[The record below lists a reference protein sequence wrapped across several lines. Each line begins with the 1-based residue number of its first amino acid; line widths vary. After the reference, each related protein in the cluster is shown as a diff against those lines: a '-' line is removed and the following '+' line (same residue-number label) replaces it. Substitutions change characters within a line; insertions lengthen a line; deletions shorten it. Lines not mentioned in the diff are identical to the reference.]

1 MSMCILIRS
10 EEFEQRPLA
19 EQDLIERA
27 IRDVPG
33 IRMIENEEWLN
44 VISALGTIESPVIMI
59 LPLSLKT
66 AQRELKKLLGEFE
79 KRMPLPQFIAVL
91 LLVQNN
97 GDSAYLHTGDF
108 QQNTWLERID
118 QFFDNAL
125 PVQFLFTSSEH
136 PRVVQMNLSAAVS
149 SLWKSLESM
158 RELRTLSS
166 EIETLR
172 LQMES
177 LERSLRA

>member
-1 MSMCILIRS
+1 
-10 EEFEQRPLA
+10 
-19 EQDLIERA
+19 
-27 IRDVPG
+27 
-33 IRMIENEEWLN
+33 
-44 VISALGTIESPVIMI
+44 
-59 LPLSLKT
+59 
-66 AQRELKKLLGEFE
+66 
-79 KRMPLPQFIAVL
+79 MPLPQFIAVL

>member
-66 AQRELKKLLGEFE
+66 AQRELKKLLGEF
-79 KRMPLPQFIAVL
+79 
-91 LLVQNN
+91 
-97 GDSAYLHTGDF
+97 
-108 QQNTWLERID
+108 
-118 QFFDNAL
+118 
-125 PVQFLFTSSEH
+125 
-136 PRVVQMNLSAAVS
+136 
-149 SLWKSLESM
+149 
-158 RELRTLSS
+158 
-166 EIETLR
+166 
-172 LQMES
+172 
-177 LERSLRA
+177 

>member
-1 MSMCILIRS
+1 
-10 EEFEQRPLA
+10 
-19 EQDLIERA
+19 
-27 IRDVPG
+27 
-33 IRMIENEEWLN
+33 MIENEEWLN

-125 PVQFLFTSSEH
+125 PVQFLFTSS
-136 PRVVQMNLSAAVS
+136 
-149 SLWKSLESM
+149 
-158 RELRTLSS
+158 
-166 EIETLR
+166 
-172 LQMES
+172 
-177 LERSLRA
+177 

>member
-1 MSMCILIRS
+1 MCILIRS

-19 EQDLIERA
+19 EQDLIERS

-44 VISALGTIESPVIMI
+44 VISALGTMESPVVMI

-66 AQRELKKLLGEFE
+66 AQRELKKLLAEFE

-97 GDSAYLHTGDF
+97 GDSAYLHAADF
-108 QQNTWLERID
+108 QQNAWLERID

-149 SLWKSLESM
+149 SLWKSLESI
-158 RELRTLSS
+158 RELRTLSG

-177 LERSLRA
+177 LELSFRA

>member
-1 MSMCILIRS
+1 MSVCILVRS

-19 EQDLIERA
+19 EQDLVERA

-33 IRMIENEEWLN
+33 VRMIENEEWLS
-44 VISALGTIESPVIMI
+44 VLSSLGQMESPVVMI

-66 AQRELKKLLGEFE
+66 AQRELKKLLAELE
-79 KRMPLPQFIAVL
+79 KRMPLPQFIAML

-97 GDSAYLHTGDF
+97 GDAAYLHTPDF
-108 QQNTWLERID
+108 QQSDWLERID

-125 PVQFLFTSSEH
+125 PVQFVFTSSEH

-149 SLWKSLESM
+149 SLWKSLESI
-158 RELRTLSS
+158 RELRTLSG
-166 EIETLR
+166 EIDKLK
-172 LQMES
+172 LQ
-177 LERSLRA
+177 LEGLEHSLRA